1 MSRALPPGFSKLVE
15 DARLRVREF
24 TIDEFLGRLQA
35 GERYILID
43 VREQAEWEG
52 GHLPGAHH
60 LGRGILERDIESVIP
75 EKDAP
80 ILLYCAGDFRS
91 AIAADN
97 LQKMGYENV
106 VSLAGGWPA
115 WHAHGLPTVSPVSS
129 E

>member
-1 MSRALPPGFSKLVE
+1 MSATPSPGFRRLVE

-24 TIDEFLGRLQA
+24 TLDEFLRRLES

-43 VREQAEWEG
+43 VREQSEWER

-60 LGRGILERDIESVIP
+60 LGRGILERDIERLIP

-80 ILLYCAGDFRS
+80 ILLYCGGDFRS

-106 VSLAGGWPA
+106 TSLTGGWPA
-115 WHAHGLPTVSPVSS
+115 WHAQGLPVVRP
-129 E
+129 EPGI